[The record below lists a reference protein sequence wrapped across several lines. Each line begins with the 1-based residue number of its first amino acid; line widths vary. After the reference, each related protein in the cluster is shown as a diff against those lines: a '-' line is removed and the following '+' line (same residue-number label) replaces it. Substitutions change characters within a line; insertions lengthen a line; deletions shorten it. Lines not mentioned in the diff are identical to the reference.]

1 MNREYIVHW
10 QKLSKTDRL
19 QIFEETKKKTGLPI
33 QAIEK
38 DWWVTQT
45 LGLIFTM
52 DCAPH
57 IVFKGG
63 TSLSKAWNVLNVSPK
78 ISTWQSISTI

>member
-1 MNREYIVHW
+1 MNREYILHW

-38 DWWVTQT
+38 D
-45 LGLIFTM
+45 
-52 DCAPH
+52 
-57 IVFKGG
+57 
-63 TSLSKAWNVLNVSPK
+63 
-78 ISTWQSISTI
+78 